1 MSIRFYFCN
10 KPVVKSLLRPVSYQR
25 LYLPF
30 LFTLKGQE
38 INHPAEQSDTCLKNT
53 HGILLP
59 VEYQRINRVI
69 YHQLHQI
76 I

>member
-1 MSIRFYFCN
+1 MSIRFYFFFFN

-38 INHPAEQSDTCLKNT
+38 INHPAIWSFTGRQNNPT
-53 HGILLP
+53 P
-59 VEYQRINRVI
+59 V
-69 YHQLHQI
+69 
-76 I
+76 